1 MSAADQIREAFHQ
14 FASLLVWPVL
24 LGLIGLGLL
33 LLIAIGA
40 YLRESWQRLRGR
52 KPARLVHDLEALQT
66 LATSGADELDLTLEA
81 YLQEAERWRWRR
93 VNRIR
98 MVVRLGPTLGLMGT
112 LIPMADALQG
122 LAEGDLPSLAS
133 NMVTAFA
140 ATVVGLTLSVIA
152 YLVSAGRENWV
163 RDDAQQLAFQAER
176 VLRQATRGQAHP
188 RPSVPC
194 ETEKGTQPVG

>member
-40 YLRESWQRLRGR
+40 YLREAWQRLRGR
-52 KPARLVHDLEALQT
+52 KPARLVYDLEALQT